1 MRILVQPLLG
11 GPGRHRAG
19 RPFFR
24 KGEKVNTE
32 DQDDIPGPEPVPFQV
47 LASITTSGFNEVLE
61 IRKLLAE
68 KHAINEALNDWI
80 EQLSSLLH
88 SLEISDTQVSIGLNS
103 ENLTVVVRW
112 VAGSGFLLNY
122 YATKEEENDEY
133 RTVALRDASF
143 EDKVLASGNLERLV
157 NKARSE
163 LQDQVNRAKQ
173 CSGFQTEWV
182 SAKNEEP
189 RVIARKQ

>member
-182 SAKNEEP
+182 SVKNEEP